1 MMIKRLSVIT
11 FLAAALAIGC
21 KSVDVAPETLSEITV
36 DAVSQ
41 TRTKGYVESVGLV
54 DTPPE
59 FLHGGEGFTY
69 RPIYLTAWHHPQH
82 GGDEEYFRTKPFL
95 RNAASADDGMWH
107 HDSPLYWPLEGTL
120 DFLAFS
126 CSNPFPTSALAY
138 SPGNSTLKL
147 SFNVDHSYSQ
157 DDILFSY
164 VGGAGRNTGC
174 WPSVPMVFSHAQ
186 AWLEFSFHTV
196 DSSFDDII
204 TIHRVDLR
212 DVYTSGVLTV
222 EHPFGYAEGSWDYR
236 LATREDT
243 PVDDEYGV
251 YGAGVTTAKRYL
263 DMLIPEQ
270 EKKDIVIYY
279 TMKDCE
285 PMMMYVYHLGGSHWE
300 MGKKYVY
307 DIRFS
312 PTRIEVDQT
321 VTDWAAESY
330 TTFTNRD
337 IPAEYRRV
345 EYVSFDGTELDTGY
359 KTSDKSVITAK
370 FRINGTETGT
380 YGYLYRS
387 DAHENGS
394 DLTTWTQAYVGP
406 NGGNWRFEGQA
417 TNVSDTYMTCDV
429 AHETRQSAE
438 GVWVDGQKAGEYGA
452 VAPFTS
458 SRTLRFG
465 LIHRAGYPDGSVR
478 YFSFVHERDGV
489 LLTDMVPVVRISDN
503 KAGFWDYCTR
513 QFYEGG
519 SAAPAI

>member
-312 PTRIEVDQT
+312 PTQIEVDQS
-321 VTDWAAESY
+321 VTDW
-330 TTFTNRD
+330 TTETYNKYLYRRD
-337 IPAEYRRV
+337 IPDAYRRV
-345 EYVSFDGTELDTGY
+345 QYVTFDGTEIDTGY
-359 KTSDKSVITAK
+359 KT
-370 FRINGTETGT
+370 TERSIIDASFEIVGDASQTV
-380 YGYLYRS
+380 GYMYRS
-387 DAHENGS
+387 DCYANGQS
-394 DLTTWTQAYVGP
+394 LTTWTQAYS
-406 NGGNWRFEGQA
+406 NGDLGKWRFGG
-417 TNVSDTYMTCDV
+417 SGMGV
-429 AHETRQSAE
+429 ALTAGIVHTSRQSAE
-438 GVWVDGQKAGEYGA
+438 GVWIDGDNVGSHEA
-452 VAPFTS
+452 VAAFTS
-458 SRTLRFG
+458 SRNLRFG
-465 LIHRAGYPDGSVR
+465 FIHDSSYPAGTVR
-478 YFSFVHERDGV
+478 YYSFMHERDGV

-513 QFYEGG
+513 MFYEGG